1 MKHHLLT
8 TIAAVLL
15 VGCAS
20 KHKSVMPEP
29 YTYISIHQAA
39 MYGSAIT
46 VKQHLDAGANVNGKD
61 DQGGTPSHFAVGGGH
76 REVVELLITAGADV
90 NAKDEDGLSLVHI
103 AAMEGHKDIIKLII
117 DNGANVNEKNVNRTS
132 PLHYAAVSGQKEIAE
147 LLLVNGAD
155 VNAKNVDGET
165 PLDQA
170 EGEIA
175 DLLRKRGGK
184 MGPELKAETAK

>member
-1 MKHHLLT
+1 
-8 TIAAVLL
+8 
-15 VGCAS
+15 
-20 KHKSVMPEP
+20 
-29 YTYISIHQAA
+29 

-46 VKQHLDAGANVNGKD
+46 VKQHLNAGANVNGKD
-61 DQGGTPSHFAVGGGH
+61 DRGGTPSHFAVGGGH

-103 AAMEGHKDIIKLII
+103 AAMEGHKDIIELII
-117 DNGANVNEKNVNRTS
+117 DNGAN
-132 PLHYAAVSGQKEIAE
+132 
-147 LLLVNGAD
+147 